1 MSQINPVSQ
10 AQICCIQDY
19 VIAHGVEYRECQ
31 AMGEEN
37 GMRTL
42 LDKLLLLAL
51 ALLPLLFHMG
61 GALSVIAL
69 LCASAVTSLVSYR
82 PEKAGIA
89 LCGLYLLLC
98 LWRGEFM
105 PFLPLIAYDLASPA
119 AWRGALFLECGAVG
133 SICAGGGVACHC
145 VWTALYRRFFPAAK
159 PYPGPLGEMQRRLH
173 CMQDETKEARL
184 LLESKNRELMEKQD
198 YEVRLATLDERNRIA
213 REIHDNVGHL
223 LTRSLLQIGAMQ
235 VVHAREPSLSSELGA
250 VKETLT
256 DAMNSVRQSV
266 HDLHDESIDLR
277 RQLQE
282 LTNAFAFCPITFTF
296 DAGELPGSLKYCF
309 SAIVREALSN
319 IARHSEAT
327 HATVAVIEH
336 PALYQLVVQDN
347 GQGSNEADPRGIGL
361 DNMRQRVEALGGIF
375 RAEGKKGFKIFV
387 SVPKQ
392 EKKRMD

>member
-19 VIAHGVEYRECQ
+19 VIAHGIEYRECQ

-105 PFLPLIAYDLASPA
+105 PFLPLIAYDLASQ
-119 AWRGALFLECGAVG
+119 RHGAVRF
-133 SICAGGGVACHC
+133 SWSA
-145 VWTALYRRFFPAAK
+145 ALLVQFAQGEALLVIASGLLCIAAFLLQSRTRA
-159 PYPGPLGEMQRRLH
+159 LGEMQRRLH